1 MDFLIKHKRSVINIT
16 FLVLYLISSLAV
28 YYGVLNIFGF
38 ITDTFNSLVKLLPV
52 VISSDLFALMFFFY
66 FRRLVCEKRSR
77 LGSLI
82 FHVSELVFATLS
94 FVLMFLNTS
103 YYFKD
108 GTKLLSTV
116 IVFVV
121 NILAISSSIIYF
133 IFKDK
138 DVGVI
143 SEDFKRMGRRKIS
156 FLVVTYAFFGA
167 YFVGDGLISI
177 FKFANYAYSAF
188 YLVLVIAIL
197 LPLFNLITFI
207 LDESKKAN
215 RIFALTIKV
224 LDVIIVILA
233 LILFLCFSEDYIR
246 ISQTLFFIDYAT
258 IYPIGLIVNIILLL
272 IPLID
277 TKRFVK

>member
-16 FLVLYLISSLAV
+16 FFFFFLISSLAV

-82 FHVSELVFATLS
+82 FHVSELVFAILS

-108 GTKLLSTV
+108 GTKLLSTL

-156 FLVVTYAFFGA
+156 LLVVTYAFFGA

-233 LILFLCFSEDYIR
+233 LVLFLCFSEDYIR

>member
-38 ITDTFNSLVKLLPV
+38 ITDTFSSLVKLHPV

-82 FHVSELVFATLS
+82 FHVSELVFAILS

-108 GTKLLSTV
+108 GTKLLSTL

>member
-82 FHVSELVFATLS
+82 FHVSELVFAILS

-108 GTKLLSTV
+108 GTKLLSTL

-177 FKFANYAYSAF
+177 FKFANYAYNAF

-233 LILFLCFSEDYIR
+233 LVLFLCFSEDYIR

-258 IYPIGLIVNIILLL
+258 IYPIGLIVNIKLLL

>member
-82 FHVSELVFATLS
+82 FHVSELVFAILS

-108 GTKLLSTV
+108 GTKLLSTM

-177 FKFANYAYSAF
+177 FKFANYAYNAF

>member
-66 FRRLVCEKRSR
+66 FRRLVCEKRSS

-82 FHVSELVFATLS
+82 FHISELVFAILS

-108 GTKLLSTV
+108 GTKLLSTL

>member
-82 FHVSELVFATLS
+82 FHVSELVFAILS

-108 GTKLLSTV
+108 GTKLLSTL

-272 IPLID
+272 ISLID

>member
-1 MDFLIKHKRSVINIT
+1 M
-16 FLVLYLISSLAV
+16 
-28 YYGVLNIFGF
+28 
-38 ITDTFNSLVKLLPV
+38 
-52 VISSDLFALMFFFY
+52 
-66 FRRLVCEKRSR
+66 
-77 LGSLI
+77 
-82 FHVSELVFATLS
+82 
-94 FVLMFLNTS
+94 
-103 YYFKD
+103 
-108 GTKLLSTV
+108 

-156 FLVVTYAFFGA
+156 LLVVTYAFFGA

>member
-16 FLVLYLISSLAV
+16 FLVFYLISSLAV

-82 FHVSELVFATLS
+82 FHVSELVFAILS

-108 GTKLLSTV
+108 GTKLLSTL

-177 FKFANYAYSAF
+177 FKFANYAYNAF

-233 LILFLCFSEDYIR
+233 LVLFLCFSEDYIR

>member
-38 ITDTFNSLVKLLPV
+38 ITDTFNSLVKVLPV

-82 FHVSELVFATLS
+82 FHVSELVFAILS

-108 GTKLLSTV
+108 GTKLLSTL

-177 FKFANYAYSAF
+177 FKFANYAYNAF

-233 LILFLCFSEDYIR
+233 LVLFLCFSEDYIR

>member
-82 FHVSELVFATLS
+82 FHVSELVFAILS

-108 GTKLLSTV
+108 GTKLLSTL

-177 FKFANYAYSAF
+177 FKFANYAYNAF

-258 IYPIGLIVNIILLL
+258 IYPIGLLVNIILLL